1 MSITK
6 HTDTSTAEPAK
17 YMNATENYETH
28 ATGHANGFGRNSNE
42 TNSSSDTISESTED
56 TLLPVSPTLDSKLS
70 ATALTFQPLDSTT
83 CIDSDNQG
91 QNDSFEAQSGF
102 PSPWTPISQISAVAA
117 EVADTAAML
126 DATPIEVATPEIL
139 PTLDDTDGVYA
150 GSPIVE
156 LVKETIPST
165 SIPEMATEIAA
176 TTNCLP
182 GGRLA
187 IGPGV
192 YATEQNFEEFH
203 IGAIRTVQITD
214 TNTLLASVVQSTIE
228 SGDESGDNVPEE
240 YSSKQ
245 GDDVDS
251 SASVGT
257 DLEERL
263 AEVDHSLVKYSVTEC
278 AMENTNESNESSP
291 DEIPSSQLAGGA
303 DAEMQH
309 AQKPLEIFE
318 QPLGSSDK
326 NVSGGNEHC
335 PHLAE
340 SDMNIVSAMESEPK
354 ISPPEDTASQKSMPS
369 LIPPHL
375 RKTFEPNP
383 HFTISDSESST
394 ASVMSALSID
404 QLDKGG
410 SIDEFIHSI
419 CIADLVTIA
428 SDSYAKNYGIATG
441 AVQCVVDPRPRTGSH
456 NAIYA
461 AEFSE
466 KGTARKNKWA
476 ILIPL
481 RGRCFNN
488 VEKLWMESD
497 IRAMEFIKE
506 RTDIPIP
513 YIYGFDHGTQNKIGT
528 PYVLMDFMEG
538 DRVEDVWEDWNEEK
552 RLLCL
557 LQCAESMRKLGRF
570 GFNCIGVLGCDYRKG
585 EYVVHGIPS
594 DTKGKGKGKGKDVS
608 VAGPF
613 RSTKAYLDNIWH
625 TKAMELESSVTLEAA
640 KNKQFLVLLKLLVP
654 ALVDVER
661 ATHHFFLSLPEF
673 GGGNVLVDHGGNV
686 TGFVGWEKVM
696 ILPKAMGYARY
707 PEWIIKDWISP
718 QGKNPV
724 PTKQPEN
731 GATKHKVVPEIN
743 HRSLTKASRGSGKRI
758 EAVTDSKGVI
768 RGYLLEGED
777 VLGRTAPNPE
787 TSTPPSQPKI
797 SKNGDITEEPND
809 TSQTIHVTENGLTY
823 LRDVTSSDELFPI
836 PIDCPV
842 PNDETPGESSRCNRN
857 KKGRRDGYRNNRG
870 GNKRNNRG
878 NRQPVARQ
886 RQEYDESMELQ
897 QAITDEDKNKVYAVS
912 KWNTLPEE
920 ITKKEADERE
930 ERKHARLAKE
940 DEDKVTGVKKEPPML
955 PKVIETFKKVSVEH
969 NLERKLLEVVKTER
983 KDPLDD
989 REDIKIV
996 SPPQIPV
1003 PNDMVGYRKIYHG
1016 FLVKIAPEDETATKY
1031 SHIST
1036 AVHTAITND
1045 HLRSSIVP
1053 RLAKYVFGAAVGSSL
1068 LGMVGN
1074 GQWAKELLAKLAEDR
1089 DGPKKGVRFAG
1100 EGEQFAVEGGGGSDG
1115 SVWEFLILGPALV
1128 IGAIAMVLGASVS
1141 P

>member
-1 MSITK
+1 MK
-6 HTDTSTAEPAK
+6 HTDTSTVEPAE
-17 YMNATENYETH
+17 YMNATESYEMH
-28 ATGHANGFGRNSNE
+28 VTGYANGFGGNSDE
-42 TNSSSDTISESTED
+42 TNSSNTISESTED
-56 TLLPVSPTLDSKLS
+56 PLLPASPTLDSKLS
-70 ATALTFQPLDSTT
+70 VTALPSQPLNSAA
-83 CIDSDNQG
+83 CIDRSHSGNSDNQG
-91 QNDSFEAQSGF
+91 QNDSFEAQSEF
-102 PSPWTPISQISAVAA
+102 PSPCTPTSQISAVAA

-139 PTLDDTDGVYA
+139 STLDDTDGVYA

-156 LVKETIPST
+156 LVEETISST
-165 SIPEMATEIAA
+165 SVPEMATEIAA
-176 TTNCLP
+176 TTDCLP
-182 GGRLA
+182 GGRPA
-187 IGPGV
+187 IEPGF
-192 YATEQNFEEFH
+192 YATEQNLEEFH
-203 IGAIRTVQITD
+203 IGAIRMVQITD
-214 TNTLLASVVQSTIE
+214 VNTLLASVVQSAFG
-228 SGDESGDNVPEE
+228 SGDENGDSAPEQ
-240 YSSKQ
+240 YSPKQ
-245 GDDVDS
+245 DDDVES
-251 SASVGT
+251 SALVGT
-257 DLEERL
+257 GLEEKS
-263 AEVDHSLVKYSVTEC
+263 AEVDHSLAKYPATEC
-278 AMENTNESNESSP
+278 AMANTKESNGYEVPSP
-291 DEIPSSQLAGGA
+291 QPAGEI
-303 DAEMQH
+303 DVEMEH
-309 AQKPLEIFE
+309 AQKPLKVFK
-318 QPLGSSDK
+318 QALGSSDE

-340 SDMNIVSAMESEPK
+340 SVMNIVSAMEGETK
-354 ISPPEDTASQKSMPS
+354 IDSAEDTASQKGIPS

-375 RKTFEPNP
+375 RKKFESNP

-410 SIDEFIHSI
+410 SINELIHSI
-419 CIADLVTIA
+419 CIGDLATIA
-428 SDSYAKNYGIATG
+428 SDLYAKNYGIATG

-488 VEKLWMESD
+488 VEKSWMESD

-528 PYVLMDFMEG
+528 PYVLMDFIEG

-552 RLLCL
+552 RLICL

-570 GFNCIGVLGCDYRKG
+570 GFNSIGVLGCDYRKG
-585 EYVVHGIPS
+585 EYVVHGVPS
-594 DTKGKGKGKGKDVS
+594 DTKGKGKGKNKSVS

-625 TKAMELESSVTLEAA
+625 TKAMELESSVTPEAA

-654 ALVDVER
+654 ALVDIER
-661 ATHHFFLSLPEF
+661 ATQHFFLSLPEF

-686 TGFVGWEKVM
+686 TGFVGWDKVM
-696 ILPKAMGYARY
+696 ILPKEIGYARY
-707 PEWIIKDWISP
+707 PEWIIKDWISS
-718 QGKNPV
+718 QGNNPV
-724 PTKQPEN
+724 STKQSEN
-731 GATKHKVVPEIN
+731 GATKHKVIPEIN

-758 EAVTDSKGVI
+758 EAVTDSNGVI

-777 VLGRTAPNPE
+777 VLGRAAPNSE
-787 TSTPPSQPKI
+787 TSTPPPQPKI
-797 SKNGDITEEPND
+797 SKNRDITEETDN
-809 TSQTIHVTENGLTY
+809 TSQTIHVPEDGLTC
-823 LRDVTSSDELFPI
+823 LRDVTSSEELFPM

-842 PNDETPGESSRCNRN
+842 PNDEAPGESSRRNRN
-857 KKGRRDGYRNNRG
+857 KKGRREGYRNNRG
-870 GNKRNNRG
+870 GNKKNNRG
-878 NRQPVARQ
+878 NRQPVTRQ
-886 RQEYDESMELQ
+886 RQEYDETMELQ
-897 QAITDEDKNKVYAVS
+897 QAITDEEKNKVYAVS

-920 ITKKEADERE
+920 ITKREADERE

-940 DEDKVTGVKKEPPML
+940 DEDKVAGVKKEPPML

-996 SPPQIPV
+996 SLPQIPV
-1003 PNDMVGYRKIYHG
+1003 SNDMVRYRKIYHG
-1016 FLVKIAPEDETATKY
+1016 FLVKIAPEDGVATKY

-1053 RLAKYVFGAAVGSSL
+1053 RLAKYVFGTAVGPSL

-1074 GQWAKELLAKLAEDR
+1074 GQWAKELLTKLAEDR

-1100 EGEQFAVEGGGGSDG
+1100 EGEQFAVEIEGGSDG
-1115 SVWEFLILGPALV
+1115 SVWEVLILGPALV
-1128 IGAIAMVLGASVS
+1128 IGVIVVILGASVS
-1141 P
+1141 L